1 MREISAEEFHQWAS
15 NVVTEAVFSQ
25 LARRREDI
33 KEYLMN
39 NAGQD
44 NYNDAKNSGYCLALT
59 DMLNI
64 GYGDLE

>member
-1 MREISAEEFHQWAS
+1 MREISAEEFNDWIN

-25 LARRREDI
+25 LAKRREDI
-33 KEYLMN
+33 KEYLSN

-44 NYNDAKNSGYCLALT
+44 NYNDAKNSGYCIALT
-59 DMLNI
+59 DLLNI